1 MFYSGMFVVLN
12 MYQTGDDD
20 RAKHILK
27 RKGVGPTTA
36 QPKRLGQFNSQPILY
51 VGYTAVE
58 QMPLTKN
65 MYSYLNLN
73 YCECGS

>member
-20 RAKHILK
+20 RAKHILE

-36 QPKRLGQFNSQPILY
+36 PPKRLGQFNSQPN
-51 VGYTAVE
+51 GYW
-58 QMPLTKN
+58 LK
-65 MYSYLNLN
+65 SYMWAIQQRNK
-73 YCECGS
+73 CP